1 MAPKIPMRCCSVNA
15 NEACRAKAQSGI
27 SLIEVLVVIALLVI
41 GLWLMM
47 NVFPMGQRALR
58 VLRERNLARTIAERL
73 ANELAISARFEG
85 GLLPDNTALYEL
97 PLPVLRQLDLPIDKD
112 GDGNP
117 DEPPDGKRT
126 IEDLLELRKRLRVVI
141 GERLERW
148 RDKGLTALTPIKSI
162 GINGAYRY
170 QPYTEAGDINE
181 VTIGSNKYF
190 VNRLKTPPEIVVR
203 FGANQEKWY
212 RISYLAQ
219 VGGQKLI
226 ADGELNRATSDA
238 SGEARIVPQ
247 LLRNMSG
254 QVGLVVLSVEEIV
267 QTPLPSLSDEEK
279 RSGVITLP
287 PLPPTRISYELG
299 SDGVWMMCWG
309 RSEPESS
316 GGTKFEPLPKPL
328 IEKELGAPGEAGV
341 VAFSPPLQAIPDTEF
356 EIKPD
361 GVVIF
366 SALSPDRLIRLS
378 YKSARSPN
386 QTIDNWFFVAFI
398 PPLSF
403 TPSPSITGGQPVEL
417 GREYFL
423 DFNDRQRI
431 FVQGMWAGLLLN
443 VGYVGASGNRY
454 SILQRV
460 EYEPQRGSWKG
471 VIHLPEPY
479 EYIEKVEG
487 ASIKVWVS
495 GRFFLGAV
503 GGKRPL
509 NLGSVIE
516 KEALIMR

>member
-1 MAPKIPMRCCSVNA
+1 MAPKIPMRCCSVSA
-15 NEACRAKAQSGI
+15 NGTLRARAQSGI
-27 SLIEVLVVIALLVI
+27 SLIEVLVVVALLVI

-73 ANELAISARFEG
+73 ANELAISAKFEG
-85 GLLPDNTALYEL
+85 GLLPDNPALYEL
-97 PLPVLRQLDLPIDKD
+97 PLAVCRQLDLPVDKD

-117 DEPPDGKRT
+117 DESPDGKRM
-126 IEDLLELRKRLRVVI
+126 IEDLLELRRRLRIVM
-141 GERLERW
+141 GENLERLGGW
-148 RDKGLTALTPIKSI
+148 ALTALTPIKSI
-162 GINGAYRY
+162 GVAYRY

-190 VNRLKTPPEIVVR
+190 VDRSKIPPEIVVK
-203 FGANQEKWY
+203 FGANQTKWY
-212 RISYLAQ
+212 RISYITQ
-219 VGGQKLI
+219 IDGQKLI
-226 ADGELNRATSDA
+226 ADEELNRADSDA
-238 SGEARIVPQ
+238 SGEARIVPW
-247 LLRNMSG
+247 LLKNALG
-254 QVGLVVLSVEEIV
+254 QIGLAVLSVKEVV

-279 RSGVITLP
+279 RSGVITLLP
-287 PLPPTRISYELG
+287 PPPTRISYELG
-299 SDGVWMMCWG
+299 SDGAWMMCWG
-309 RSEPESS
+309 RSELEPS
-316 GGTKFEPLPKPL
+316 GETKFDPLPKPL
-328 IEKELGAPGEAGV
+328 IEKKFGDSGEAGV
-341 VAFSPPLQAIPDTEF
+341 AAFSSSLVAIPDTEF

-361 GVVIF
+361 GKVVF
-366 SALSPDRLIRLS
+366 STLAPDTLIRLS

-386 QTIDNWFFVAFI
+386 QTIENWFFVAFV

-403 TPSPSITGGQPVEL
+403 TPSPSIVGEQPVEL
-417 GREYFL
+417 WREYFL

-443 VGYVGASGNRY
+443 VEYAGTSGNRY

-460 EYEPQRGSWKG
+460 EYDPQRGNWKG
-471 VIHLPEPY
+471 VINLPEPY
-479 EYIEKVEG
+479 EYIEKIEG

-495 GRFFLGAV
+495 GRFFLGTV

-516 KEALIMR
+516 KEALIKR